1 VTRRTRISVATS
13 PVLVGAVTTL
23 VTIVA
28 VFLAYNANQG
38 LPFVP
43 TYDVKAELPNAAN
56 LVKGN
61 EVRIGG
67 TRVGLVDEIQPVA
80 RTSGEPNAII
90 TMKLEKRVEPL
101 PVDSTLIVRPRS
113 ALGLKYVEITPGASQ
128 KGFQAGD
135 TIPVSQA
142 TPRPVEFDEVINTFD
157 DKTREGSRRSLVG
170 FGDALA
176 GRGQDLNRAIA
187 ALGPLLPNLQSVTAN
202 LANPQTRL
210 GRFVSALRNAA
221 GEVAPVAETQAALF
235 VNLDITFSALATVAR
250 PFIQETISRSPP
262 ALDTAIHDFPLQ
274 RPFLRNTTA
283 FARELRPGV
292 RVLPATLPDLAD
304 ALEFGQVTLRRS
316 PSFSR
321 RLARVFNA
329 LAEFAEDPLVP
340 RGVHKL
346 TETAA
351 SLKPTL
357 RFLTPVQTTC
367 NYATLWFRNIS
378 SLLSEGDANGTWQRF
393 IIISAPLGPNNEGG
407 PSSAPADGGGPT
419 PEANHLHANPYPNTA
434 SPGQPKECEGGN
446 EPYIVGKTIIG
457 NSAGTQPTQTS
468 GQEGGG
474 G

>member
-28 VFLAYNANQG
+28 VFLAYNANRG

-43 TYDVKAELPNAAN
+43 TYEVKAELPNAAN
-56 LVKGN
+56 LVRGN
-61 EVRIGG
+61 DVRIGG
-67 TRVGLVDEIQPVA
+67 TRVGIVDEIQPVA
-80 RTSGEPNAII
+80 RADGRTAATI
-90 TMKLEKRVEPL
+90 TMKLDKRLEPL

-113 ALGLKYVEITPGASQ
+113 ALGLKYVEITPGSSQ
-128 KGFQAGD
+128 KGLQAGD
-135 TIPVSQA
+135 TLPISQA
-142 TPRPVEFDEVINTFD
+142 TPKPVEIDQVLNTFN
-157 DKTREGSRRSLVG
+157 DKTREGSRRSLIG

-176 GRGQDLNRAIA
+176 GRGEDLNRAIA
-187 ALGPLLPNLQSVTAN
+187 ALGPLLPNLQAVTAN
-202 LANPQTRL
+202 LANPETRL

-235 VNLDITFSALATVAR
+235 VNLDITFSALAQVAR

-292 RVLPATLPDLAD
+292 KVLPATLPDLAD
-304 ALEFGQVTLRRS
+304 ALQFGIPTLRRS
-316 PSFSR
+316 PSLSK
-321 RLARVFNA
+321 RLGRVFNA
-329 LAEFAEDPLVP
+329 LADFAEDPLAR
-340 RGVHKL
+340 RGIHHL
-346 TETAA
+346 TDTAA
-351 SLKPTL
+351 TLKPTL
-357 RFLTPVQTTC
+357 RFLTPVQATC

-378 SLLSEGDANGTWQRF
+378 SLLSEGDSNGTWQRF

-407 PSSAPADGGGPT
+407 PSSAPANGGGPS
-419 PEANHLHANPYPNTA
+419 PQANHLHANPYPNSA

-446 EPYIVGKTIIG
+446 EPFAVGQTVIG
-457 NSAGTQPTQTS
+457 NTPGNQGTKTD
-468 GQEGGG
+468 GQ
-474 G
+474 